1 MKEPKKIGTVLKGV
15 LGNYKNYDLWLGTR
29 GPKPKY
35 TFNHMKKGQII
46 KYDCSPKKARCIQ
59 TAILAA
65 AKREGKQIETENH
78 GNFILIRR
86 KR

>member
-1 MKEPKKIGTVLKGV
+1 MKEPEKIGSVLNSVIAG
-15 LGNYKNYDLWLGTR
+15 YKNYDLWRGTR

-35 TFNHMKKGQII
+35 TFTHMKKGQII

-65 AKREGKQIETENH
+65 AKRDGQRIETENH